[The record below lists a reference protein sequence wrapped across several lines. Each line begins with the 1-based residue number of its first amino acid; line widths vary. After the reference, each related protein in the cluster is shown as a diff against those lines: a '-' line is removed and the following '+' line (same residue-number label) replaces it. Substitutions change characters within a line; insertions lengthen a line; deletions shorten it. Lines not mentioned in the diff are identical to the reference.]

1 VAKKKAATTD
11 ADVQAAEEQLAGIL
25 KQLDNFG
32 VQLVEEQWRK
42 MSEGENNAAIAWAA
56 ARRIGTRSPLP
67 LCLIPFASAELRA
80 EQNAYLAQQ
89 EEGRKV
95 LANCVFCK
103 PSFDK
108 SEEGDE
114 TVKIKVKVPD
124 SNMTGSTAREMLGKT
139 RVRVEFSRRPM
150 GEWNQSE
157 IVDDGPR
164 QIITCETEVP
174 SFGWSDGN
182 WQFAFLISAE
192 RFSLEDAIE
201 IWKKQG
207 SIRLQLLGAAVE
219 DVPDVGRSNAPET
232 AKKKP
237 GRPKKEATAATGP
250 TIPGTTP
257 QELDESYNVALT
269 GKYRLEI
276 SIVGQQDGRYSCK
289 WQGDGPV
296 GGCEQG
302 EPSVRASQQE
312 AVKASIGN
320 AVDYWSTYSDDESK
334 QVVAGL
340 KHWLAELEAGK
351 SAQLIEAESIQDDE
365 EKSDEPAVAGNV
377 G

>member
-1 VAKKKAATTD
+1 MTEA
-11 ADVQAAEEQLAGIL
+11 
-25 KQLDNFG
+25 
-32 VQLVEEQWRK
+32 
-42 MSEGENNAAIAWAA
+42 ENNSAIAWVA
-56 ARRIGTRSPLP
+56 ARRIGNKSGLP
-67 LCLIPFASAELRA
+67 LCLMPFASAELKA
-80 EQNAYLAQQ
+80 EQDAYQKQQ

-95 LANCVFCK
+95 LAPCVFCK

-139 RVRVEFSRRPM
+139 RVRVEFSRRPP
-150 GEWNQSE
+150 GEWGQSE

-164 QIITCETEVP
+164 QIISCETEIP

-182 WQFAFLISAE
+182 WQFAFLISAD

-207 SIRLQLLGAAVE
+207 SIRLQVLGAAVE
-219 DVPDVGRSNAPET
+219 DAPDVRPSGSSEP
-232 AKKKP
+232 AKPKR
-237 GRPKKEATAATGP
+237 GRPTKQKSDEPASP
-250 TIPGTTP
+250 TIPGTSPNDLAETF
-257 QELDESYNVALT
+257 NVVLT
-269 GKYRLEI
+269 KKYRVEI
-276 SIVGQQDGRYSCK
+276 VVAGQPDGRHSCK

-302 EPSVRASQQE
+302 EPSIRASQQE
-312 AVKASIGN
+312 AVKSSIGN

-334 QVVAGL
+334 EVVAAL

-351 SAQLIEAESIQDDE
+351 SAQLIEAESVQDDE
-365 EKSDEPAVAGNV
+365 GESDEPAVAGKV

>member
-1 VAKKKAATTD
+1 MTEA
-11 ADVQAAEEQLAGIL
+11 
-25 KQLDNFG
+25 
-32 VQLVEEQWRK
+32 
-42 MSEGENNAAIAWAA
+42 ENNSAIAWVA
-56 ARRIGTRSPLP
+56 ARRIGNKSGLP
-67 LCLIPFASAELRA
+67 LCLMPFASAELKA
-80 EQNAYLAQQ
+80 EQDAYQKQQ

-95 LANCVFCK
+95 LAPCVFCK

-139 RVRVEFSRRPM
+139 RVRVEFSRRPP
-150 GEWNQSE
+150 GEWGQSE

-164 QIITCETEVP
+164 QIISCETEIP

-182 WQFAFLISAE
+182 WQFAFLISAD

-207 SIRLQLLGAAVE
+207 SIRLQVLGAAVE
-219 DVPDVGRSNAPET
+219 DAPDVRPSGSSEP
-232 AKKKP
+232 AKPKR
-237 GRPKKEATAATGP
+237 GRPAKQKSDEPASP
-250 TIPGTTP
+250 KLPGTSAQDLSDTFDVIT
-257 QELDESYNVALT
+257 LD
-269 GKYRLEI
+269 KYRLEI
-276 SIVGQQDGRYSCK
+276 LVVGQPDGRHSCK

-302 EPSVRASQQE
+302 EPSIRSSQQE

-320 AVDYWSTYSDDESK
+320 AVDHWSTYSDDESK
-334 QVVAGL
+334 QVVAAL

-351 SAQLIEAESIQDDE
+351 SAQLIEAESVQDDE
-365 EKSDEPAVAGNV
+365 GESDEPAVAGKV